1 MQVKHLHIEA
11 SSFCNAKCPGCP
23 RNAYGYSIKGLYK
36 EQNLD
41 FDKFID
47 LFIHILINSDFDID
61 DLFSTST

>member
-41 FDKFID
+41 FNKFID
-47 LFIHILINSDFDID
+47 LYRKR
-61 DLFSTST
+61 STWSQ